1 MKKLGFFLFAL
12 VLSNISFA
20 QETLMKFEADISHRN
35 GDILFIKNNRI
46 IVKEIKV
53 EGDGH
58 FSASFDIKEGMYQLF
73 DGAEYTELFLK
84 PGYDLKLKMDAK
96 NFDESIVYSGNG
108 AKENNYL
115 AEKIRTQDDLD
126 TESLFES
133 ATIEDFT
140 SKITEKQNV
149 DNAKL
154 DGAKLD
160 ANFVALQ
167 KKAMQTEMLQ
177 MKMYFGEKL
186 KQKKL
191 NNTQAPSFDYE
202 NHAGGKTKLE
212 DLRGKYVYI
221 DVWATWCGPCRAEIP
236 SLQKIE
242 EKYHD
247 KKIAFV
253 SISVDEQK
261 DYEKWKKFVVEKQ
274 LGGIQLYAD
283 KNWMSDFIKAFGI
296 NSIPRFIL
304 IDPTGKVVN
313 ADADRPSNPKLQEQ
327 LDALLK

>member
-1 MKKLGFFLFAL
+1 MKKIGFFLFAL
-12 VLSNISFA
+12 VLSNISFG
-20 QETLMKFEADISHRN
+20 QDVVKFQADIAHRN

-58 FSASFDIKEGMYQLF
+58 FSSSFEIKEGMYQLF

-84 PGYDLKLKMDAK
+84 NGFDLKLKMDAE
-96 NFDESIVYSGNG
+96 NFDESIVYSGKG
-108 AKENNYL
+108 AEENNYL
-115 AEKIRTQDDLD
+115 AQKILNESKFDS
-126 TESLFES
+126 ESLFA
-133 ATIEDFT
+133 ATSMEEFT
-140 SKITEKQNV
+140 KKISEKQNA
-149 DNAKL
+149 DLAKLEAAKL
-154 DGAKLD
+154 DP
-160 ANFVALQ
+160 NFVALQ
-167 KKAMQTEMLQ
+167 KKAMETEMFQ

-186 KQKKL
+186 KQQKL
-191 NNTQAPSFDYE
+191 NNTQAPSFEYE

-327 LDALLK
+327 LDTLLK

>member
-1 MKKLGFFLFAL
+1 MKKFGFFLFAL
-12 VLSNISFA
+12 FLSNISFG
-20 QETLMKFEADISHRN
+20 QDNVVKFEADIAHRN

-58 FSASFDIKEGMYQLF
+58 FSSSFEIKEGMYQLF
-73 DGAEYTELFLK
+73 DGAEYSELFLK
-84 PGYDLKLKMDAK
+84 NGFDLKLKMDAE
-96 NFDESIVYSGNG
+96 NFDESIVYSGKG
-108 AKENNYL
+108 ASENNYL
-115 AEKIRTQDDLD
+115 AQKILSESKFDA
-126 TESLFES
+126 ESLFAAKTME
-133 ATIEDFT
+133 EFT
-140 SKITEKQNV
+140 AKITEKQKA
-149 DNAKL
+149 DIAKLEAAKL
-154 DGAKLD
+154 DP
-160 ANFVALQ
+160 NFVALQ
-167 KKAMQTEMLQ
+167 KKAMETEMFQ

-186 KQKKL
+186 KQQKL